1 MQAQAPIK
9 VITEK
14 GIYIFQMA
22 QMYSSVCQTQGTLSW
37 LLVLAGTLWF
47 VPLLSRLFQRGWSN
61 GWDNGDRTEREAADN
76 GDAGQSKHS
85 AHHAEAPEWF
95 LSILGVFLI
104 KTQVNFFGCSETRP
118 TLLHRYRAL
127 HIRMHHGS
135 LGDPV
140 MRVVVLWNPKSNIY
154 LKINIPYPRKL
165 CFAMSHVRNTL
176 VSNTTMSPHNN
187 QSFHEQWNN
196 IINNIPMLLCFR
208 NGDGHCDCD
217 ISMYKPC
224 RNQQARW
231 WHAGEGATPYTAMHS
246 QHNIQRY
253 LHTYT

>member
-1 MQAQAPIK
+1 MEWDHERYQYCRHQHMLGISNRLFLPVKHTITSEPQTILLEEDANTNSIK

-37 LLVLAGTLWF
+37 LLVLTGTLWF
-47 VPLLSRLFQRGWSN
+47 VPLLSRLFQRGRSD

-118 TLLHRYRAL
+118 TLPL
-127 HIRMHHGS
+127 
-135 LGDPV
+135 
-140 MRVVVLWNPKSNIY
+140 
-154 LKINIPYPRKL
+154 
-165 CFAMSHVRNTL
+165 
-176 VSNTTMSPHNN
+176 
-187 QSFHEQWNN
+187 
-196 IINNIPMLLCFR
+196 
-208 NGDGHCDCD
+208 
-217 ISMYKPC
+217 
-224 RNQQARW
+224 
-231 WHAGEGATPYTAMHS
+231 
-246 QHNIQRY
+246 
-253 LHTYT
+253 